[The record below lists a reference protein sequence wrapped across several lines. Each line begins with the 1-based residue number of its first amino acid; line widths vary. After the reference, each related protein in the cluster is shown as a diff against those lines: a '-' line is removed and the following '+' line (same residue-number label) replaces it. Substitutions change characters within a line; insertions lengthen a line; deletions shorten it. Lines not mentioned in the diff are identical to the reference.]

1 MLERRAIDKIPETER
16 HGRPASLFT
25 LWFSANMQ
33 LTAVA
38 TGLVAAAL
46 GLDLTTGLI
55 AIVIGN
61 IVGGIFM
68 AYHAAQGPK
77 LGIPQMIQ
85 CRAQFGVFGAN
96 LPIFLVGLLYLGF
109 FTLSAILGGEAASA
123 LLHIPRFGGIIV
135 ADFLALILMIYGYD
149 LIHRYERWVA
159 LLFLVVFIAVTV
171 ALIGDY
177 SHATLP
183 AAKPAS
189 WGMIVLGIS
198 IFATWQITY
207 APYVADYSRYLPADS
222 SFLESSAYTY
232 LGSVIASIWMMAL
245 GLIAGLIASKA
256 ANADTTLY
264 FAGLLG
270 SSWRWLL
277 LLVALLGI
285 IAANPL
291 NLYGI
296 AMSTATILTSGGEN
310 TLTKR
315 ILANGRMLRV
325 IVGSIAAIV
334 GTILAIYAS
343 DNFVGAMTNFLL
355 LLLYVFIP
363 WTAINLTDFYLVR
376 SGKYNIDAIYDPKG
390 VYGSINW
397 STMAVYIIGILVE
410 IPFMNA
416 DLYEGP
422 IAKALGG
429 ADIGWIVGL
438 IVSGVLYFLVN
449 RTARVDALARQS

>member
-177 SHATLP
+177 SHAALP

-207 APYVADYSRYLPADS
+207 APYVADYSRYLPANS

-310 TLTKR
+310 TLTKK

-325 IVGSIAAIV
+325 VVGTIAAIV

-376 SGKYNIDAIYDPKG
+376 SGKYNVDAIYDPKG

-397 STMAVYIIGILVE
+397 STMAIYIIGILVE

-438 IVSGVLYFLVN
+438 IVSGALYFLVN